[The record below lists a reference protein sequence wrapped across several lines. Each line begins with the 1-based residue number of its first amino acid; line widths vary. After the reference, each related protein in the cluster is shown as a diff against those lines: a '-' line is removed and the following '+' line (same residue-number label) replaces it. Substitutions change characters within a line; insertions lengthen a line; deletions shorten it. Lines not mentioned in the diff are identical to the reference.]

1 MEGAFVAGAVAHVEG
16 QAFFVDGAV
25 FAEAAAL
32 ETFGAAAQPVVLGH
46 AIDKDAL
53 GFGVGTM
60 LVVEIGE
67 QDAVGFAAFARENE
81 ENVAV
86 GEAVAGVIAGR
97 GGFAFFR
104 FRAGG

>member
-1 MEGAFVAGAVAHVEG
+1 MEGVFVAGAVADVESE
-16 QAFFVDGAV
+16 ALFVDGAV
-25 FAEAAAL
+25 VAEASAL
-32 ETFGAAAQPVVLGH
+32 ETFGAATQPVVLGH
-46 AIDKDAL
+46 AVDQDAL

-86 GEAVAGVIAGR
+86 REAVAQVIAGR
-97 GGFAFFR
+97 GGFAFF
-104 FRAGG
+104 GS